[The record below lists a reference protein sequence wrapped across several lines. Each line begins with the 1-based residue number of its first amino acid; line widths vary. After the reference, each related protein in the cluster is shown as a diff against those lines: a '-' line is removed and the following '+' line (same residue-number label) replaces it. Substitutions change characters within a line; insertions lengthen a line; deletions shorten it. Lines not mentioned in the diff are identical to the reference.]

1 MPRGQV
7 RRRIR
12 ARNYRA
18 ARRDRKEKKFMF
30 GNKKKVP
37 SKETTAKVNAA
48 KANAVSTAAL

>member
-18 ARRDRKEKKFMF
+18 ARRDRKEKNFMF
-30 GNKKKVP
+30 GTKKKVKLP
-37 SKETTAKVNAA
+37 IKVAVKAK
-48 KANAVSTAAL
+48 

>member
-37 SKETTAKVNAA
+37 SKETTAKANAA
-48 KANAVSTAAL
+48 KLSTTSAAAL